1 MFVET
6 SQIDTSCSRS
16 KNYCR
21 NPMKTALLR
30 QFLPHFT
37 ALIAALSLGSS
48 AFGEAANSQLLLNQ
62 WIRQS
67 EDGSIQGRIIVP
79 EAGGTALAVSPA
91 AVALA
96 NESGIVSE
104 TKTGEDGT
112 FEFDDVAPGV
122 YTVITRGTNDIGAI
136 VALHVV
142 AFGDDRASGL
152 SSSIQVSAASV
163 DFASV
168 NSTLIRYLP
177 PSRLES
183 TAGSIDNVDV
193 NTISQRVVGPA
204 FHRVAQSNGGM
215 VGQVYGVGAIGN
227 ALTPSTQSNV
237 FLFKNGIEIERLL
250 TDGVG
255 RFEVASMEPGIYSAL
270 IVGSTGSGLV
280 GFELVGDA
288 ARSFANSG
296 SNGETLTSAIQEGVA
311 SQFVLQLA
319 PGDAVV
325 DTFQGMGDV
334 VSDTLVSEEV
344 VGEEIVD
351 DGFGVPMGGG
361 GFGGGGGG
369 FGGGGGGGIGGGGG
383 LLGLGAI
390 GAAIAAAVSG
400 NNGDRVIVTP
410 PPATPATP

>member
-1 MFVET
+1 
-6 SQIDTSCSRS
+6 
-16 KNYCR
+16 
-21 NPMKTALLR
+21 MKTALLR
-30 QFLPHFT
+30 QFLPLSA
-37 ALIAALSLGSS
+37 ALMAALSLSSS

-67 EDGSIQGRIIVP
+67 EDGSIQGQIIVP
-79 EAGGTALAVSPA
+79 EAGGAALAVSPA

-96 NESGIVSE
+96 NDSGIVSE
-104 TKTGEDGT
+104 TMTDEDGS
-112 FEFDDVAPGV
+112 FEFADVAPGV
-122 YTVITRGTNDIGAI
+122 YTIISRGAKDLGAI

-142 AFGDDRASGL
+142 AFGDERASGL

-183 TAGSIDNVDV
+183 SLASIADVDV
-193 NTISQRVVGPA
+193 NAISQRVSGPA
-204 FHRVAQSNGGM
+204 FHRVAQSDGGM
-215 VGQVYGVGAIGN
+215 VGQVYGTGAVGN
-227 ALTPSTQSNV
+227 ALTPSTQANV
-237 FLFKNGIEIERLL
+237 FLFKNGIEIERLI
-250 TDGVG
+250 TDDSG
-255 RFEVASMEPGIYSAL
+255 RFEVTSMEPGIYSAL
-270 IVGSTGSGLV
+270 IVGNTGSGLV

-288 ARSFANSG
+288 ARSFANTG
-296 SNGETLTSAIQEGVA
+296 ANGETLTSAVQEGVA

-319 PGDAVV
+319 PGDGVV

-334 VSDTLVSEEV
+334 VSDTVVSEEV

-361 GFGGGGGG
+361 GVGGGGGG
-369 FGGGGGGGIGGGGG
+369 FGGGGGGGGIGGAGG

-400 NNGDRVIVTP
+400 NDGDRVIVTP
-410 PPATPATP
+410 PPATNATP

>member
-1 MFVET
+1 
-6 SQIDTSCSRS
+6 
-16 KNYCR
+16 
-21 NPMKTALLR
+21 MKTALLR
-30 QFLPHFT
+30 HFLPHFAALMT
-37 ALIAALSLGSS
+37 ALSVGSS

-67 EDGSIQGRIIVP
+67 EDGSIQGQIIVP
-79 EAGGTALAVSPA
+79 ETGGSALAVSPA

-96 NESGIVSE
+96 SESGIVSE
-104 TKTGEDGT
+104 TTTGEDGS
-112 FEFDDVAPGV
+112 FEFADVAPGV
-122 YTVITRGTNDIGAI
+122 YTIISRGAKDFGAI

-142 AFGDDRASGL
+142 AFGDERASGL
-152 SSSIQVSAASV
+152 SSSIQVAAATV

-177 PSRLES
+177 PNRLEAS
-183 TAGSIDNVDV
+183 LGTIGDVDV
-193 NTISQRVVGPA
+193 NAISQRVVGPA

-215 VGQVYGVGAIGN
+215 VGQVYGTGAVGN

-237 FLFKNGIEIERLL
+237 FLFKNGIEVERLI
-250 TDGVG
+250 TDDSG

-288 ARSFANSG
+288 SRSFANVG
-296 SNGETLTSAIQEGVA
+296 SNGETLTSAVQEGVA

-319 PGDAVV
+319 PGDGVV
-325 DTFQGMGDV
+325 DTYQGMGNV
-334 VSDTLVSEEV
+334 VSDTLISEDV

-400 NNGDRVIVTP
+400 NSGDRVIVTP